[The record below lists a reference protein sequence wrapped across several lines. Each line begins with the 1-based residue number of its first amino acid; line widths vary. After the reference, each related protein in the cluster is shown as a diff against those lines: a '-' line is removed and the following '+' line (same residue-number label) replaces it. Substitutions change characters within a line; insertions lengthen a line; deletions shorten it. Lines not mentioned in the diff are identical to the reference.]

1 MGFFKRFFS
10 KRKSELDS
18 TKEKEEDPM
27 FSVLQEQ
34 YERDIDKDVLSIES
48 ILADDDDHLE
58 PAPIQPAPDYDR
70 HDASVDD
77 VLDDDEMED
86 FSERNV
92 IEHTSIEELGNHL
105 ENAGIMGDVSTE
117 VSFDSDEE

>member
-1 MGFFKRFFS
+1 MMCDG
-10 KRKSELDS
+10 
-18 TKEKEEDPM
+18 ED
-27 FSVLQEQ
+27 
-34 YERDIDKDVLSIES
+34 DDGCG
-48 ILADDDDHLE
+48 DDDD
-58 PAPIQPAPDYDR
+58 DD
-70 HDASVDD
+70 SVDFGDD